1 MGYTHYWE
9 SYARKIPEG
18 AVDIIRE
25 IVDKAYAAGVVQYE
39 HDDKRP
45 PVVSD
50 TVIRFN
56 GVGEGGHETFYFDVN
71 DDYRASSG
79 RPFAFCKTAR
89 KPYDDVVMRVLI
101 VLKSYIRDEIQVSSD
116 GRFGVEWQKARD
128 DMASE
133 YGLVTYV
140 SEDLDV

>member
-9 SYARKIPEG
+9 SYAKRIPAE
-18 AVDIIRE
+18 AVIIIRQ
-25 IVDKAYAAGVVQYE
+25 ILDKAYAAGVIQYE
-39 HDDKRP
+39 HDDPKP
-45 PVVSD
+45 PVV
-50 TVIRFN
+50 TVTEVRFN

-71 DDYRASSG
+71 DDYRASNG

-101 VLKSYIRDEIQVSSD
+101 VLRYYIRDEIQVSSD
-116 GRFGVEWQKARD
+116 GQFSDEWQKARD
-128 DMASE
+128 EMASE

-140 SEDLDV
+140 SEDLVV